1 MGWAVLYIAFGC
13 VAVWLL
19 GEVLLQYKARLRWR
33 LLAFFGFL
41 GVVLG
46 VLTQLIAVILLGA
59 VAFGAG
65 QLFVT
70 LSFRSGFSTGW
81 SLGGKPGTSRRR
93 RAEGGEPSAPP
104 PADAEPVLKVSQ
116 LEETASYLPQPMPD
130 DTGQYGVYDRAEPE
144 DAPRTAADTYGT
156 PAAGGAWASSDPTGG
171 TPAGGTPAYDAGT
184 YGTASYDTGSY
195 GTASY
200 DTGSYDTA
208 SYDTGSYGTASYDT
222 GSYAATGWPDQGLPG
237 TPPDPTSQDQHSP
250 AFGYGAAE
258 QYLGHPG
265 PYGDDASTQSY
276 GDQGAQTQGYD
287 PQGYS
292 TPSYDNRPYDAQGY
306 DPRSH
311 GSQGYDT
318 QGYNTSGY
326 PGQGYDDQGTPSY
339 GDQTYSGYGDQPYAG
354 YQTPEPGYQ
363 ETPPGGVW
371 VPQQRATEEPPQ
383 PPADGQP
390 GYYDPQQRY

>member
-1 MGWAVLYIAFGC
+1 MGWTVLYIAFGC

-59 VAFGAG
+59 VAFGTG

-93 RAEGGEPSAPP
+93 KAEGGDPVAPP
-104 PADAEPVLKVSQ
+104 PADADPVLEVSQ

-144 DAPRTAADTYGT
+144 DTRTPAETYAT
-156 PAAGGAWASSDPTGG
+156 PAAGAGWSSEAPGGYDTG
-171 TPAGGTPAYDAGT
+171 T
-184 YGTASYDTGSY
+184 YDTGSHGS
-195 GTASY
+195 GTY
-200 DTGSYDTA
+200 DTGSYDTTA
-208 SYDTGSYGTASYDT
+208 YDTGSYPT
-222 GSYAATGWPDQGLPG
+222 TGWPGQGLPG
-237 TPPDPTSQDQHSP
+237 APPDPTSQDQHSP
-250 AFGYGAAE
+250 AFGYGTAD

-265 PYGDDASTQSY
+265 TYGDNGQGGYGDNASTQSY
-276 GDQGAQTQGYD
+276 GGQGYQTQGYD
-287 PQGYS
+287 PQ
-292 TPSYDNRPYDAQGY
+292 SYNPQPYD
-306 DPRSH
+306 
-311 GSQGYDT
+311 SQGYDT
-318 QGYNTSGY
+318 QPYGAPGYDT
-326 PGQGYDDQGTPSY
+326 QGYDAHGHPSQGYDAQGTQAY
-339 GDQTYSGYGDQPYAG
+339 GDQSYTGYGDQSYAG